1 MLTQQTIGDFDIVGD
16 LATDVATDLEYAPY
30 LVLASLLL
38 WALILTLRTRKPS
51 PRRQPTEVDESE
63 KIETDEQLATPA
75 TLAAGKRRYVDADA
89 RPVLASRE
97 ATLATVAVAAADDR
111 VEEPHRA
118 ARQVQTATDRPDPFY
133 DSLGFGIF
141 VLAASFAAMAFVLGW
156 KFPGVEAVFNFTAA
170 GWWIVGIL
178 VALTIPAIVRIARRQ
193 EGAERFLTATAG
205 VAGSAAI
212 AAAAISFFGLGI
224 ASTPL
229 VALWTHPEPQRQ
241 TIVST
246 ETIVPSSLTIQSD
259 RFGFFLGGTGET
271 VSGLVET
278 DDGIRTF
285 AASSYRY
292 GDEWQLVTEEICT
305 TTVYTSPLLI
315 QDTVDD
321 EQCFT
326 QTTAVLGA
334 ELPAH

>member
-1 MLTQQTIGDFDIVGD
+1 MLTQQTVDDFDIVGY
-16 LATDVATDLEYAPY
+16 LATEFEYVPY
-30 LVLASLLL
+30 LVLAMLLL
-38 WALILTLRTRKPS
+38 WGLILTLRTREPSSSRKPV
-51 PRRQPTEVDESE
+51 EVDVSE
-63 KIETDEQLATPA
+63 KIEADEQLAAPA

-97 ATLATVAVAAADDR
+97 APLATVAVAAADEL
-111 VEEPHRA
+111 VEARRA
-118 ARQVQTATDRPDPFY
+118 ARQVQKVADRPDPFY
-133 DSLGFGIF
+133 DSHGFGVF
-141 VLAASFAAMAFVLGW
+141 VLAASFAAMAFLLGW

-193 EGAERFLTATAG
+193 ERAERFLTATAG

-212 AAAAISFFGLGI
+212 IAGAISFFGLGI
-224 ASTPL
+224 ASTPF
-229 VALWTHPEPQRQ
+229 AAFWTHAEPQRQ

-246 ETIVPSSLTIQSD
+246 ETIVPSSLSFQSG
-259 RFGFFLGGTGET
+259 RYEFLLGGTAPT

-292 GDEWQLVTEEICT
+292 GDEWQLVTEKTCT
-305 TTVYTSPLLI
+305 TTVYTSPLLV
-315 QDTVDD
+315 QDAVDD
-321 EQCFT
+321 EQCVT